1 MPQCAG
7 GPETRILDSPLLGA
21 SQIFY
26 ERCSA
31 ASWEVARCV
40 PSTRQHETGTVQRHE
55 LVSGGDIETR
65 VEGLVRSLW
74 PPPRGYCPLQ
84 PRSPG
89 SLWDR
94 GNRHDAVALGDLT

>member
-31 ASWEVARCV
+31 ASWEVARFV

-55 LVSGGDIETR
+55 LVSGGDVDTR
-65 VEGLVRSLW
+65 EEGLSRSLFS
-74 PPPRGYCPLQ
+74 PPRGYGPLQ
-84 PRSPG
+84 PRAAG
-89 SLWDR
+89 DLFDR
-94 GNRHDAVALGDLT
+94 GSRHAAFARAV